1 MFKVNNTDQND
12 VSDVVLVSSLLT
24 KDISH
29 FFSSVVIA
37 DIEQI

>member
-1 MFKVNNTDQND
+1 MFKVNNKDQKD

-29 FFSSVVIA
+29 FFSSVAIA

>member
-1 MFKVNNTDQND
+1 MFKVNNKDQND
-12 VSDVVLVSSLLT
+12 VSDVVLVPSLLT

-29 FFSSVVIA
+29 FFSSAAIA